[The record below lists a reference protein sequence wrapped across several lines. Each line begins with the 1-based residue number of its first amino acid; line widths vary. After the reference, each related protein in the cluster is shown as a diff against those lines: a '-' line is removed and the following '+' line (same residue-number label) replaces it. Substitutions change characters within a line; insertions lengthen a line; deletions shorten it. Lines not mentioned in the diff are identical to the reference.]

1 MRSVSRRTTTPD
13 ALSIAPGARAV
24 RMSSGLSPRELMES
38 KWAPR
43 ITSEAEEPGMR
54 TMREGWSNA
63 ECGNW
68 VTVIEGLGAARDFAV
83 LKSQV
88 ADSVPKGDW

>member
-24 RMSSGLSPRELMES
+24 RMSWSPLRELMES

-43 ITSEAEEPGMR
+43 ITREGEEPGMR
-54 TMREGWSNA
+54 TMMEGWLNA

-68 VTVIEGLGAARDFAV
+68 VTVMEGLGSARDFAV
-83 LKSQV
+83 VKSQV